1 MPEPHLN
8 ARRPEGSRPLVFAHR
23 GASEHAPEH
32 TLAAYRR
39 AVADGVDGV
48 ECDVRLT
55 TDGHLVCV
63 HDRQLART
71 SNGRGH
77 VSAHSLAELER
88 LDFGSWYQA
97 ARSGVA
103 AGTGTAAAHRSGA
116 AAAVSGPAGTRPGG
130 TGLSGTGPSG
140 AGLSAAGPAGGETVS
155 LPDLVGD
162 PAEARAILTLDKLI
176 STLLD
181 LGGQDGRA
189 PVDLLVETKHPTR
202 FGNRVEVR
210 LVRLLKR
217 YGLDRPEPTAPVRVS
232 VMSFSP
238 RAIRVIRRLAPSLPT
253 VLLMEFLPPGLFGGG
268 RLPFDAA
275 IAGPS
280 LRTVRSRP
288 AMVTRLLERG
298 TPVYVWTVNEPADV
312 DLMLTLGVEGII
324 SDRPGAVLDHL
335 GRRP

>member
-1 MPEPHLN
+1 MPEPHPRV
-8 ARRPEGSRPLVFAHR
+8 RRPVETGPLVFAHR

-63 HDRQLART
+63 HDRQLNRT

-88 LDFGSWYQA
+88 LDFGSWYRS
-97 ARSGVA
+97 ARDDTTPASGA
-103 AGTGTAAAHRSGA
+103 GAGTPASGANGDA
-116 AAAVSGPAGTRPGG
+116 AAAAPGG
-130 TGLSGTGPSG
+130 TI
-140 AGLSAAGPAGGETVS
+140 S

-162 PAEARAILTLDKLI
+162 PAEARTILTLDRLI
-176 STLLD
+176 ATLDD
-181 LGGQDGRA
+181 LAGRDGHK
-189 PVDLLVETKHPTR
+189 PVKLLVETKHPTR
-202 FGNRVEVR
+202 FGNRVEVQ
-210 LVRLLKR
+210 LVRLLRR
-217 YGLDRPEPTAPVRVS
+217 YGLDTPRPGAPVRVS

-238 RAIRVIRRLAPSLPT
+238 RAIRVIRRLAPLVPT

-275 IAGPS
+275 VAGPS
-280 LRTVRSRP
+280 LRTVRARP
-288 AMVTRLLERG
+288 ATVTRLRERG

-312 DLMLTLGVEGII
+312 DLMLDLGVEGII
-324 SDRPGAVLDHL
+324 SDHPGAVLDQL
-335 GRRP
+335 RRR